1 MKNTI
6 SLKHPV
12 LSSTVS
18 IISNHIVAIDS
29 KVPEYPLYVSF
40 GDIVVEPNTAMDTS
54 QMQEITYLN

>member
-54 QMQEITYLN
+54 QMQEITDLN